1 MDSDSSVIVCNWVA
15 RREVCS
21 FAAASSLVRSST
33 CCSRFVLISS
43 SSLLTFCISLKRSL
57 STRARKMFA
66 PMRTIPMDMNTPA
79 TLKKPSSEVIGVCE
93 YNRALNVAIV
103 DIRTKREKPFRESR
117 MLAIISEIW
126 AMLVIAVSKLVA
138 VPKYKDKNARDVI
151 P

>member
-1 MDSDSSVIVCNWVA
+1 
-15 RREVCS
+15 
-21 FAAASSLVRSST
+21 
-33 CCSRFVLISS
+33 
-43 SSLLTFCISLKRSL
+43 
-57 STRARKMFA
+57 
-66 PMRTIPMDMNTPA
+66 MDMNTPA

-103 DIRTKREKPFRESR
+103 DIRTNREKPLRESR

-138 VPKYKDKNARDVI
+138 VPKYKEKNARDVI